1 MLFMVV
7 PVVWKYKT
15 MSMNDAPR
23 SERLHIA
30 LFGRRNAGKSSLI
43 NALTG
48 QQTALVSDVPG
59 TTTDP
64 VMKSMEIL
72 PLGPCVLIDT
82 AGFDDSGKV
91 GDLRTERTREVIK
104 QTDIAIIVTDDI
116 SLDDEAAWA
125 GLLKQ
130 ANVPFVAV
138 LNKVDLM
145 PEVSSTL
152 LADTA
157 KRLGCDVVPVSALHG
172 TGLDL
177 LRKTLAGLMPENE
190 KQSLTGN
197 LAKPGD
203 TVLLVM
209 PQDPQAPKGRLILPQ
224 VQTLRDLMDKGCI
237 AMCCTTEG
245 IDQAFASLR
254 DPPHLII
261 TDSQVFDIVEQKIPK
276 SHAYA
281 NETDETDETDTPR
294 KGAKP
299 LRKKD
304 ASRLSALAWGHADEM
319 HEPLLTSFSVLMAAH
334 KGDINYFV
342 ESAPAIDRLTE
353 QSRVLIAEACTHAP
367 LAEDIGR
374 EKIPRLL
381 RKRVG
386 QGLTVNIVAGK
397 DFPDDVRGYDLVI
410 HCGGCMFNRKF
421 MLSRV
426 EQCRAQGVPMT
437 NYGITIAHVKGILDK
452 VSLPH

>member
-1 MLFMVV
+1 
-7 PVVWKYKT
+7 
-15 MSMNDAPR
+15 MSMNETPQ

-48 QQTALVSDVPG
+48 QQVALVSDVPG

-104 QTDIAIIVTDDI
+104 QTDIAILVTDGT
-116 SLDDEAAWA
+116 SLDDEASWA
-125 GLLKQ
+125 SLLKQ

-145 PEVSSTL
+145 NEVSPAL
-152 LADTA
+152 LADIA
-157 KRLGCDVVPVSALHG
+157 KRLGCDVLPVSAVNG

-177 LRKTLAGLMPENE
+177 LRQTLAGLVPENE
-190 KQSLTGN
+190 KQSLTGD
-197 LAKPGD
+197 LAQAGD

-237 AMCCTTEG
+237 AICCTTED
-245 IDQAFASLR
+245 IDRTLAALKE
-254 DPPHLII
+254 PPRLII
-261 TDSQVFDIVEQKIPK
+261 TDSQVFDIVE
-276 SHAYA
+276 
-281 NETDETDETDTPR
+281 
-294 KGAKP
+294 
-299 LRKKD
+299 KKRP
-304 ASRLSALAWGHADEM
+304 AES
-319 HEPLLTSFSVLMAAH
+319 LLTSFSVLMAAH
-334 KGDINYFV
+334 KGDIRFFV
-342 ESAPAIDRLTE
+342 KSAMAIDRLTE

-374 EKIPRLL
+374 EKIPRML
-381 RKRVG
+381 RNRVG
-386 QGLTVNIVAGK
+386 QGLTIDIVAGK
-397 DFPDDVRGYDLVI
+397 DFPADLTSYDLVI
-410 HCGGCMFNRKF
+410 HCGACMFNSKF

-426 EQCRAQGVPMT
+426 MQCRRQGTPMT
-437 NYGITIAHVKGILDK
+437 NYGITIAHLKGILNK
-452 VSLPH
+452 VSLP

>member
-1 MLFMVV
+1 MVD
-7 PVVWKYKT
+7 
-15 MSMNDAPR
+15 NFNRAPR

-104 QTDIAIIVTDDI
+104 QTDIAILVTDGS

-125 GLLKQ
+125 TVLKQ
-130 ANVPFVAV
+130 ANVPFVTV
-138 LNKVDLM
+138 LNKVDLLE
-145 PEVSSTL
+145 EVPSTL
-152 LADTA
+152 LEDMA
-157 KRLGCDVVPVSALHG
+157 KRLGCDVVPVSAING
-172 TGLDL
+172 TGLDT
-177 LRKTLAGLMPENE
+177 LRNTLAGLMPESE
-190 KQSLTGN
+190 KQSLTGD
-197 LAKPGD
+197 LAHPGD

-224 VQTLRDLMDKGCI
+224 VQTLRDLMDKRCI
-237 AMCCTTEG
+237 AICCTTDD
-245 IDQAFASLR
+245 IDSTLAALKE
-254 DPPHLII
+254 PPRLII
-261 TDSQVFDIVEQKIPK
+261 TESQVFDIVEKK
-276 SHAYA
+276 
-281 NETDETDETDTPR
+281 
-294 KGAKP
+294 KP
-299 LRKKD
+299 EG
-304 ASRLSALAWGHADEM
+304 S
-319 HEPLLTSFSVLMAAH
+319 LLTSFSVLMAAH
-334 KGDINYFV
+334 KGDIRFFV
-342 ESAPAIDRLTE
+342 RSAMTIDRMTE

-367 LAEDIGR
+367 QAEDIGR
-374 EKIPRLL
+374 EKIPRML
-381 RKRVG
+381 RQRVG
-386 QGLTVNIVAGK
+386 QGLTVDIVAGK
-397 DFPDDVRGYDLVI
+397 DFPEDVTSYDLVI

-426 EQCRAQGVPMT
+426 DQCRRQGTPMT
-437 NYGITIAHVKGILDK
+437 NYGITIAHIKGILGK
-452 VSLPH
+452 VSLP

>member
-1 MLFMVV
+1 MVNQSLNST
-7 PVVWKYKT
+7 PQ
-15 MSMNDAPR
+15 

-48 QQTALVSDVPG
+48 QQIALVSDMPG

-82 AGFDDSGKV
+82 AGFDDTGTV
-91 GDLRTERTREVIK
+91 GDLRVERTREVIK
-104 QTDIAIIVTDDI
+104 QTDIAIIVTDAS
-116 SLDDEAAWA
+116 SLDDEMRWA

-130 ANVPFVAV
+130 ANVPYVTV

-145 PEVSSTL
+145 KEVPSTL
-152 LADTA
+152 LADMA
-157 KRLGCDVVPVSALHG
+157 KRLSCDVIPISALNG
-172 TGLDL
+172 TGLEV
-177 LRKTLAGLMPENE
+177 LRQTLAGLMPESD
-190 KQSLTGN
+190 KRSLTGG
-197 LAKPGD
+197 LAQKGD

-237 AMCCTTEG
+237 AVCCTTED
-245 IDQAFASLR
+245 IDSSLAALR
-254 DPPHLII
+254 EPPRLII
-261 TDSQVFDIVEQKIPK
+261 TDSQVFDIVEKK
-276 SHAYA
+276 
-281 NETDETDETDTPR
+281 
-294 KGAKP
+294 KP
-299 LRKKD
+299 
-304 ASRLSALAWGHADEM
+304 AGS
-319 HEPLLTSFSVLMAAH
+319 LLTSFSVLMAAH
-334 KGDINYFV
+334 KGDIRFFV
-342 ESAPAIDRLTE
+342 RSAMAIDRMTE

-374 EKIPRLL
+374 EKIPRML
-381 RKRVG
+381 RQRIG
-386 QGLTVNIVAGK
+386 QGLTVDIVAGK
-397 DFPDDVRGYDLVI
+397 DFPEDVTSYDLVI

-426 EQCRAQGVPMT
+426 EQCRRQGTPMT
-437 NYGITIAHVKGILDK
+437 NYGITIAHIKGILDK
-452 VSLPH
+452 VSLP

>member
-1 MLFMVV
+1 MVE
-7 PVVWKYKT
+7 T
-15 MSMNDAPR
+15 GLDRTPR
-23 SERLHIA
+23 SERVHIA

-82 AGFDDSGKV
+82 AGFDDSGTV
-91 GDLRTERTREVIK
+91 GDLRSERSREVIK
-104 QTDIAIIVTDDI
+104 QTDIAIIVTDGTA
-116 SLDDEAAWA
+116 LDDEAAWA

-130 ANVPFVAV
+130 SNVPYVAV
-138 LNKVDLM
+138 LNKVDLL
-145 PEVSSTL
+145 PEVPSTL
-152 LADTA
+152 LADIA
-157 KRLGCDVVPVSALHG
+157 KRLGCDVVPVSALNG

-190 KQSLTGN
+190 KQSLTGT
-197 LAKPGD
+197 LAQAGD

-237 AMCCTTEG
+237 AVCCTTEG
-245 IDQAFASLR
+245 IDQALASLQE
-254 DPPHLII
+254 PPRLII

-276 SHAYA
+276 SHAHA
-281 NETDETDETDTPR
+281 NKTNETETPR

-299 LRKKD
+299 LRDFLKKD
-304 ASRLSALAWGHADEM
+304 FAPSRLSVGSHA
-319 HEPLLTSFSVLMAAH
+319 HANKTLLTSFSVLMAAH
-334 KGDINYFV
+334 KGDIRYFV
-342 ESAPAIDRLTE
+342 ESAAAIDRLTE

-367 LAEDIGR
+367 LPEDIGR
-374 EKIPRLL
+374 EKIPRML
-381 RKRVG
+381 RQRVG
-386 QGLTVNIVAGK
+386 QGLTIDIVAGK
-397 DFPDDVRGYDLVI
+397 DFPEDLTSYDLVI
-410 HCGGCMFNRKF
+410 HCGACMFNRKF

-452 VSLPH
+452 VSLP

>member
-1 MLFMVV
+1 
-7 PVVWKYKT
+7 
-15 MSMNDAPR
+15 MNSTPQ

-48 QQTALVSDVPG
+48 QQIALVSDVPG

-64 VMKSMEIL
+64 VIKSMEIL

-91 GDLRTERTREVIK
+91 GNLRSERTRAVIK
-104 QTDIAIIVTDDI
+104 QTDIGILVTDGT

-145 PEVSSTL
+145 DVVPVTL
-152 LADTA
+152 LADIA
-157 KRLGCDVVPVSALHG
+157 KRLGCDVVPVSAMKG

-177 LRKTLAGLMPENE
+177 LKRTLAGLMPENG
-190 KQSLTGN
+190 KQSLTGQ
-197 LAKPGD
+197 LAQAGD

-224 VQTLRDLMDKGCI
+224 VQTLRDLMDKRCVAI
-237 AMCCTTEG
+237 CCTTDD
-245 IDQAFASLR
+245 IDRTLAAMKH
-254 DPPHLII
+254 PPRLII
-261 TDSQVFDIVEQKIPK
+261 TDSQVFDIVEQK
-276 SHAYA
+276 
-281 NETDETDETDTPR
+281 
-294 KGAKP
+294 KP
-299 LRKKD
+299 VD
-304 ASRLSALAWGHADEM
+304 S
-319 HEPLLTSFSVLMAAH
+319 LLTSFSVLMAAH
-334 KGDINYFV
+334 KGDIDFFI
-342 ESAPAIDRLTE
+342 ESAAAIDQLTE

-381 RKRVG
+381 QGRVG
-386 QGLTVNIVAGK
+386 KGLKIDIVAGK
-397 DFPDDVRGYDLVI
+397 DFPEDLTGYDLVI

-421 MLSRV
+421 MLQRV
-426 EQCRAQGVPMT
+426 LQCRAQGVPMT
-437 NYGITIAHVKGILDK
+437 NYGITIAHIKGIINK
-452 VSLPH
+452 VSLP

>member
-1 MLFMVV
+1 MVD
-7 PVVWKYKT
+7 
-15 MSMNDAPR
+15 NNFNRAPQ

-104 QTDIAIIVTDDI
+104 QTDLAILVTDGS
-116 SLDDEAAWA
+116 SLNDEATWA
-125 GLLKQ
+125 TLLKQ

-138 LNKVDLM
+138 LNKVDLLE
-145 PEVSSTL
+145 EVPSTL
-152 LADTA
+152 LEDMA
-157 KRLGCDVVPVSALHG
+157 KRLGCDVIPMSAING

-190 KQSLTGN
+190 KQSLTGD
-197 LAKPGD
+197 LARPGD

-224 VQTLRDLMDKGCI
+224 VQTLRDLMDKHCI
-237 AMCCTTEG
+237 AICCTTDD
-245 IDQAFASLR
+245 IDSTLAALKE
-254 DPPHLII
+254 PPRLII
-261 TDSQVFDIVEQKIPK
+261 TDSQVFDIVE
-276 SHAYA
+276 
-281 NETDETDETDTPR
+281 
-294 KGAKP
+294 
-299 LRKKD
+299 RKKPEG
-304 ASRLSALAWGHADEM
+304 S
-319 HEPLLTSFSVLMAAH
+319 LLTSFSVLMAAH
-334 KGDINYFV
+334 KGDIRFFV
-342 ESAPAIDRLTE
+342 RSAMAIDRMTE

-374 EKIPRLL
+374 EKIPRML
-381 RKRVG
+381 RQRVG
-386 QGLTVNIVAGK
+386 QGLTVDIVAGK
-397 DFPDDVRGYDLVI
+397 DFPEDVTSYDLVI

-426 EQCRAQGVPMT
+426 DQCRRQGTPMT
-437 NYGITIAHVKGILDK
+437 NYGITIAHLKGILGK
-452 VSLPH
+452 VSLP

>member
-1 MLFMVV
+1 MADMGLNA
-7 PVVWKYKT
+7 T
-15 MSMNDAPR
+15 PR

-30 LFGRRNAGKSSLI
+30 LFGRRNVGKSSLI

-64 VMKSMEIL
+64 VSKSMEIL

-104 QTDIAIIVTDDI
+104 QTDIAIIVTDGT
-116 SLDDEAAWA
+116 SLDDESAWA

-130 ANVPFVAV
+130 ANVPYVTV
-138 LNKVDLM
+138 LNKVDLLN
-145 PEVSSTL
+145 EVPSTL
-152 LADTA
+152 LADIA
-157 KRLGCDVVPVSALHG
+157 KRLNCDVIAVSAMQG

-190 KQSLTGN
+190 KQSLTGH
-197 LAKPGD
+197 LAKAGD

-237 AMCCTTEG
+237 AICCTTQDM
-245 IDQAFASLR
+245 DQALASLR
-254 DPPHLII
+254 EPPHLII
-261 TDSQVFDIVEQKIPK
+261 TDSQVFDIVEQK
-276 SHAYA
+276 
-281 NETDETDETDTPR
+281 
-294 KGAKP
+294 KP
-299 LRKKD
+299 LD
-304 ASRLSALAWGHADEM
+304 T
-319 HEPLLTSFSVLMAAH
+319 LLTSFSVLMAAH
-334 KGDINYFV
+334 KGDIQYFV
-342 ESAPAIDRLTE
+342 ESAPAINRLTE

-374 EKIPRLL
+374 EKIPRML

-386 QGLTVNIVAGK
+386 EKLTVDIVAGK

-410 HCGGCMFNRKF
+410 HCGGCMFNRRF
-421 MLSRV
+421 MLQRV

-437 NYGITIAHVKGILDK
+437 NYGITIAHIKGILGK
-452 VSLPH
+452 VSLP